1 MSLEIAQKNSK
12 HPRIPYIDTMK
23 AWAILCVVMGHI
35 VIFNLYGAD
44 NNSLLFG
51 LIYSFHLPLFAFAS
65 GLVTNIST
73 FKFQRRI
80 KIIIPLFLFGIPYTY
95 IVGKDF
101 AYFLNDD
108 MKCGY
113 WWLWLMAMFY
123 ICLYLM
129 HRFKMGIA
137 TGFILFEVFFQILS
151 RFLPPTLVCIFCVKQ
166 CTDLW
171 PWLCCGM
178 LAKKYNLTRFLT
190 VNRLLPFAIGIF
202 WMISFLINGTVYIK
216 GFHYIISLLGVLF
229 FTSLFR
235 TFCHKY
241 KFGGGRTGQCTLQI
255 YVLHYYIIQLL
266 PLKGV
271 GAFLENNNFGFLDFI
286 ICPTIAIP
294 ICWLCIVLSDGL
306 QRMKAGWAF
315 GN

>member
-241 KFGGGRTGQCTLQI
+241 KFGGAEQDNALCRFTSYT
-255 YVLHYYIIQLL
+255 IISSSFCL
-266 PLKGV
+266 
-271 GAFLENNNFGFLDFI
+271 
-286 ICPTIAIP
+286 
-294 ICWLCIVLSDGL
+294 
-306 QRMKAGWAF
+306 
-315 GN
+315 